1 MPYETD
7 VLLSADVSHKVLR
20 QTTVLEFLYELYNS
34 GRARNFYDEA
44 CKQLIGQ
51 IVLTRYRRPYS
62 HFLSL
67 SIVFLAFFASVVF
80 SKISENNFT
89 FNLRRKRSKKQNQKI
104 QLVLNYKNFI
114 LLIGFLFFIVITK
127 LSKTLCVGSNFYL
140 SWLLCSLVRY
150 LELLSIRYTMSEKLV
165 LYVFKVMQ

>member
-1 MPYETD
+1 MVCHIFLFLCFLYLFLFRLELWPGYTTSIMPYETD

-51 IVLTRYRRPYS
+51 IVLTRYRRLYS

-80 SKISENNFT
+80 QKS
-89 FNLRRKRSKKQNQKI
+89 LRI
-104 QLVLNYKNFI
+104 I
-114 LLIGFLFFIVITK
+114 
-127 LSKTLCVGSNFYL
+127 
-140 SWLLCSLVRY
+140 
-150 LELLSIRYTMSEKLV
+150 
-165 LYVFKVMQ
+165 

>member
-1 MPYETD
+1 MWPGYTTSIMPYETD

-51 IVLTRYRRPYS
+51 IVLTRYRRLYS

-67 SIVFLAFFASVVF
+67 SIVFLAFFFFASVVF
-80 SKISENNFT
+80 QKALRIPFQLKEEEVKETKSENPA
-89 FNLRRKRSKKQNQKI
+89 
-104 QLVLNYKNFI
+104 VL
-114 LLIGFLFFIVITK
+114 K
-127 LSKTLCVGSNFYL
+127 L
-140 SWLLCSLVRY
+140 
-150 LELLSIRYTMSEKLV
+150 
-165 LYVFKVMQ
+165 

>member
-1 MPYETD
+1 MVCHIFLFLCFLYLFLFRLELWPGYTTSIMPYETD

-51 IVLTRYRRPYS
+51 IVLTRYRRLYS

-67 SIVFLAFFASVVF
+67 SIDLAFFASVVF
-80 SKISENNFT
+80 QKS
-89 FNLRRKRSKKQNQKI
+89 LRI
-104 QLVLNYKNFI
+104 I
-114 LLIGFLFFIVITK
+114 
-127 LSKTLCVGSNFYL
+127 
-140 SWLLCSLVRY
+140 
-150 LELLSIRYTMSEKLV
+150 
-165 LYVFKVMQ
+165 

>member
-51 IVLTRYRRPYS
+51 IVLTRYRRLYS

-67 SIVFLAFFASVVF
+67 SIVFLGFFFFASVVF
-80 SKISENNFT
+80 QKSLRIPFQLKEEEVKETKSENPAG
-89 FNLRRKRSKKQNQKI
+89 L
-104 QLVLNYKNFI
+104 
-114 LLIGFLFFIVITK
+114 K
-127 LSKTLCVGSNFYL
+127 L
-140 SWLLCSLVRY
+140 
-150 LELLSIRYTMSEKLV
+150 
-165 LYVFKVMQ
+165 